1 MIVDNY
7 GWHKYHDRSVR
18 NLPKNE
24 WEEKLAEEQSEEIVN
39 KLMSSLEGEPA
50 FKKRVLKKL
59 GKHVVGALDKPKREE
74 EQEDSNSLIDDD
86 DSRNKDTLL

>member
-7 GWHKYHDRSVR
+7 EWHKYHDRSVR
-18 NLPKNE
+18 NTTKNE
-24 WEEKLAEEQSEEIVN
+24 WEEKLADEQSDEIVN

-59 GKHVVGALDKPKREE
+59 GKHVVVALDKPR
-74 EQEDSNSLIDDD
+74 QEDEEDTLVDDD
-86 DSRNKDTLL
+86 RRNRDTLL